1 MTMKKIMNEK
11 GISLME
17 VVVSLAILS
26 IMILTFANLFLF
38 TNKTAVSNDSKIV
51 AIHLAKAELERL
63 KVYSDESKD
72 IISQL
77 KADSNGVYTRERI
90 INNQKYKVNFKRTQ
104 SIDEKNMRLLNIVV
118 EVSLLNSKPV
128 ISSKVEGYVNDEN

>member
-1 MTMKKIMNEK
+1 MKKIMNEK

-63 KVYSDESKD
+63 KVNSDESKD

>member
-63 KVYSDESKD
+63 KVNSDESKD

>member
-1 MTMKKIMNEK
+1 
-11 GISLME
+11 ME

-26 IMILTFANLFLF
+26 IMTLTFANLFLF

-63 KVYSDESKD
+63 KVNSDESKD